1 MRAVSSVRRA
11 AEPHRDGPAGAAPA
25 LAPPWAAPVAVVAL
39 AVGTVVAGLV
49 WHATRLNP
57 VDTWALH
64 WQELA
69 FSRASGVAETISGV
83 LPPAVVVV
91 IVAGAAVAWL
101 ARRRDAV
108 ALALMA
114 APATLATELLLKRL
128 VQRRWNGDPS
138 LLFPS
143 GHVAVATAAATTA
156 VLVLRVVPVAPRA
169 RVVAAWLGASFVL
182 VIAAARLVETVHPL
196 TDVLGGGA
204 TGLVVTLGTA
214 MAITALSRW
223 AHVRPR
229 HGVR

>member
-1 MRAVSSVRRA
+1 MA
-11 AEPHRDGPAGAAPA
+11 GPAGSAPA

-39 AVGTVVAGLV
+39 AVGTLLAGRV

-57 VDTWALH
+57 VDAWVMH

-69 FSRASGVAETISGV
+69 YPHASGVAETVSGV
-83 LPPAVVVV
+83 LRPVVVV

-114 APATLATELLLKRL
+114 APATLAAELLLKRL
-128 VQRRWNGDPS
+128 VHRRWNGDPA

-143 GHVAVATAAATTA
+143 GHVAVATAAAMTA

-169 RVVAAWLGASFVL
+169 RVAAWLGASFVL
-182 VIAAARLVETVHPL
+182 VIAVARLVETVHPL
-196 TDVLGGGA
+196 TD
-204 TGLVVTLGTA
+204 
-214 MAITALSRW
+214 SW
-223 AHVRPR
+223 AAPPP
-229 HGVR
+229 GWW